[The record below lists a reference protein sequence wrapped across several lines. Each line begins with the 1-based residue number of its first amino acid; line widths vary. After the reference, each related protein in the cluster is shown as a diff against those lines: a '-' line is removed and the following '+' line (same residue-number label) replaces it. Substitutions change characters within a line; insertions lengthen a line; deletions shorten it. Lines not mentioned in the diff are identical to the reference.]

1 MSARRSFFL
10 PIAASLLLA
19 SAGIAKAELNVVVT
33 SKPIHALVS
42 SVMAGIATPELLV
55 KGTASPHS
63 YAMKPSD
70 AQAVNRAHVFFRV
83 SEELEPFTGKLVRAL
98 PERVK
103 VVSLV
108 EAPGIKLLPRREG
121 ATFDPHGYD
130 HGHEDNGHDHD
141 HAHEHGHPHEEGH
154 SHAGSHDPH
163 VWLDPDN
170 AKVMVNTIADVLA
183 GLAPDQAAAVRKNAE
198 AEIGRISSLSEELGR
213 ELAHLADQR
222 FIVYHDA
229 YQYLEKR
236 YGLTAVGSMTVNP
249 DVPPSGKRLQEIRSK
264 IASANVRCVFADPY
278 ISPRVTATVTEGS
291 SAQTVVLDPEGITL
305 DPGPDLYHRLMR
317 NIAQAM
323 KSCLA
328 E

>member
-10 PIAASLLLA
+10 PIAASIFLA
-19 SAGIAKAELNVVVT
+19 SAGVAKAELKVVVT

-42 SVMAGIATPELLV
+42 SVMAGVATPELLV

-83 SEELEPFTGKLVRAL
+83 SEELEPFTGKLVRSL
-98 PERVK
+98 PELVK

-108 EAPGIKLLPRREG
+108 EAPGVQLLPRREE
-121 ATFDPHGYD
+121 ATFDS
-130 HGHEDNGHDHD
+130 HEHDDGHDHD
-141 HAHEHGHPHEEGH
+141 HAHMHRHAKGHT
-154 SHAGSHDPH
+154 HAGSHDPH

-170 AKVMVNTIADVLA
+170 AKAMVNYIADVLA
-183 GLAPDQAAAVRKNAE
+183 DVAPDQAPAIRKNAE
-198 AEIGRISSLSEELGR
+198 AEVGRIFALSEEVGR

-236 YGLTAVGSMTVNP
+236 YGLNAAGSMTLNP
-249 DVPPSGKRLQEIRSK
+249 DVPPSGKRLQEIRNK
-264 IASANVRCVFADPY
+264 ISSANVRCMFADPN
-278 ISPRVTATVTEGS
+278 ISPRVTAAVTEGT
-291 SAQTVVLDPEGITL
+291 SARTAVLDPEGITL
-305 DPGPDLYHRLMR
+305 EAGPDLYHHLMR
-317 NIAQAM
+317 QLARAI